1 MGGAFRPFALGVLLY
16 TAGRFVEVRVDV
28 PESIEPP
35 SSPAEPPRDAFRLRQ
50 GHLRA
55 AALICAAVLFLQAAI
70 FTATSLPNTIRRA
83 QAAPSP
89 ELDLA
94 AVFDAEHAPWPA
106 TVVVFTFLALNTG
119 GGLFCAY
126 YALRLAKDEAFRER
140 LKLGQGR
147 TPAHVYLIDV
157 FAFIGLAFV
166 LRILVQQ
173 GAIWVT
179 PGDWWVAMPGGVM
192 PYGLAGLLVS
202 LGAQFAAYTAGLAG
216 VAWAARARAPADEA
230 LAGIWPPW
238 RGGAGSDLSGDALRG
253 VAGYLLVSWL
263 LIALNLF
270 SGVVLKALGR
280 PTDTNPVLELLQH
293 ELSGAFS
300 WGLVALLVVAASA
313 GAAFFEELIFRGLF
327 YHALRRY
334 LGVWGAAMV
343 VAAIFA
349 LIHFVWSNV
358 LSLFVLSLVLT
369 WLYERTGRLWA
380 SMWLHFVNNLLAL
393 LVAVA
398 LASPAH

>member
-1 MGGAFRPFALGVLLY
+1 MDA
-16 TAGRFVEVRVDV
+16 

-35 SSPAEPPRDAFRLRQ
+35 SRPAEPPGDAFRLRQ

-55 AALICAAVLFLQAAI
+55 AALLFAAVLFLQLAL
-70 FTATSLPNTIRRA
+70 FTAPGLTGATR
-83 QAAPSP
+83 QAPADPPP

-106 TVVVFTFLALNTG
+106 TVVVFTFLALNAG

-126 YALRLAKDEAFRER
+126 YALRLTKDESIREC
-140 LKLGQGR
+140 LKLGTPR

-157 FAFIGLAFV
+157 FAFIALAFV
-166 LRILVQQ
+166 LRILFQQ
-173 GAIWVT
+173 DAIKHT
-179 PGDWWVAMPGGVM
+179 PSGWWVATQGGVM
-192 PYGLAGLLVS
+192 PAGLAGLLVS

-216 VAWAARARAPADEA
+216 VAWAARARAAADEA

-238 RGGAGSDLSGDALRG
+238 RNGAESDLPGDALRG

-280 PTDTNPVLELLQH
+280 PTDTNPVLDLLQH

-349 LIHFVWSNV
+349 LIHFVWSNL

-380 SMWLHFVNNLLAL
+380 SMWLHFVNNLMAL